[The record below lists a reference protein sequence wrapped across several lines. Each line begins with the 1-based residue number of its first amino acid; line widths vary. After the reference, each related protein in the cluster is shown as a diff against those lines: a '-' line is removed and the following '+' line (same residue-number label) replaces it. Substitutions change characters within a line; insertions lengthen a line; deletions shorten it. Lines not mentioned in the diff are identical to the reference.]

1 MLNQF
6 YCIFTKELS
15 SYFRTN
21 LAYFILIIYVVL
33 SMLTTFYIG
42 YFFAL
47 NNSELFSFF
56 YFQPDIFTV
65 LIPALTMRLWAEER
79 KNSTAELLLTQPINY
94 TTVVVSKFC
103 ASWCMCLIMLLLTI
117 PFWIYASSLMEL
129 DNVNII
135 SKYISC
141 ILVSGAF
148 CAVGCLISSFNNSPI
163 VAYIVSVFATWGIII
178 GNFDFLLSSASSVS
192 NELWIRSI
200 QSLNFSKHYGEII
213 NGQIGFD
220 NIIYFVTIILF
231 ALWFNVISIEY
242 KKK

>member
-6 YCIFTKELS
+6 NCIFTKELS

-21 LAYFILIIYVVL
+21 LAYFILIIYAVL
-33 SMLTTFYIG
+33 SLLTTFYVG

-79 KNSTAELLLTQPINY
+79 KNGTAELLLTQPVNY
-94 TTVVVSKFC
+94 TSVVAAKFC
-103 ASWCMCLIMLLLTI
+103 AAWCMCLIMLSLTI
-117 PFWIYASSLMEL
+117 PFWIYANFLIEV
-129 DNVNII
+129 DNHNVM
-135 SKYISC
+135 SEYISC

-148 CAVGCLISSFNNSPI
+148 CALGCLISSFNNSPI
-163 VAYIVSVFATWGIII
+163 VAYIVSVFAVWIVVI
-178 GNFDFLLSSASSVS
+178 GNFDFLFSSTSLVS

-200 QSLNFSKHYGEII
+200 QSLNFSKHVGEIVG
-213 NGQIGFD
+213 GQIGFD
-220 NIIYFVTIILF
+220 NIIYFAGIMFF
-231 ALWFNVISIEY
+231 ALWFNVVSIEY
-242 KKK
+242 KKN